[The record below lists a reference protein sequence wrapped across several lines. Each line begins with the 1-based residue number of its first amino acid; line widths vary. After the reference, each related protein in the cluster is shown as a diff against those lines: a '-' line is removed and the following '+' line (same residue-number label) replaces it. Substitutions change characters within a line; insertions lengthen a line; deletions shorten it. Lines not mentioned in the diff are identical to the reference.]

1 MYYDLGLTIIET
13 IFKKGW
19 HLVSLIGVVIV
30 FFFKQRKTKKRIEK
44 HFPWLFGD
52 DSEIKEYVRNQIVI
66 MKNQEKIMLALG
78 VEPCVT
84 DLNEKPRNSVR
95 KPNTFYSTFLA
106 TLTTARNV
114 EKYTVRRYYKMT
126 KKIAL
131 DAGHGGKDPG
141 AIGVTGTKEKDFAL
155 TMVKKIEQRLKA
167 NKNISPILIR
177 DNDKFLELSERVSIA
192 KKKKVDIFISI
203 HANSSGTGASGT
215 ETYYTREDSR
225 ALADIIHKHL
235 IEATGLRDR
244 KVKKDS
250 LHVTRETNMPAVL
263 LEPAFINNPDDEKK
277 LFDPAFQDRVADAI
291 VAGIYEYFGI
301 TIEAPQPTQPVT
313 TYKEMEVT
321 VHTDPVGRY
330 TGYNIK
336 GSTWVPSRPIGEQMG
351 GKIGYTGGMVTIDGE
366 AVETQNIG
374 GIGYVTA
381 RDMTRLLGAR
391 IFWDKNE
398 PHKVDIFIK

>member
-1 MYYDLGLTIIET
+1 
-13 IFKKGW
+13 
-19 HLVSLIGVVIV
+19 
-30 FFFKQRKTKKRIEK
+30 
-44 HFPWLFGD
+44 
-52 DSEIKEYVRNQIVI
+52 
-66 MKNQEKIMLALG
+66 
-78 VEPCVT
+78 
-84 DLNEKPRNSVR
+84 
-95 KPNTFYSTFLA
+95 
-106 TLTTARNV
+106 
-114 EKYTVRRYYKMT
+114 MT

-244 KVKKDS
+244 KVKKES

-277 LFDPAFQDRVADAI
+277 LFDPTFQDRVADAI

-301 TIEAPQPTQPVT
+301 TIETPQPTQPAT
-313 TYKEMEVT
+313 PYKEMDVT
-321 VHTDPVGRY
+321 VHTDPIGRF

-336 GSTWVPSRPIGEQMG
+336 GSTWVPSRPIGELMG
-351 GKIGYTGGMVTIDGE
+351 GKIGYTGGKVTIDGE

-381 RDMTRLLGAR
+381 RDMSRLLGAR
-391 IFWDKNE
+391 IFWDRKE